1 MDTEVTDRSSS
12 SVSPK
17 VSSSVVILKREP
29 VENDSI
35 HSNKRR
41 LGECLSHDKDT
52 ILSNKRQMA
61 TKRHQY
67 SDNIQSKLVNGSN
80 DEQQHK
86 QTESHLGS
94 NSPKT
99 NNQKL
104 FSNGETIDTL
114 TSPLNLQSK
123 LR

>member
-1 MDTEVTDRSSS
+1 MDTEVTNSSSS
-12 SVSPK
+12 SVRPK
-17 VSSSVVILKREP
+17 VSSSMITPKREP

-35 HSNKRR
+35 HINKRH
-41 LGECLSHDKDT
+41 LGEYLSHDKNT

-61 TKRHQY
+61 TKKHQY
-67 SDNIQSKLVNGSN
+67 SDNIQPKSINESN
-80 DEQQHK
+80 DEQRHK

-94 NSPKT
+94 NNPKS
-99 NNQKL
+99 NSQQL
-104 FSNGETIDTL
+104 FSNGGAIDAP